1 MTSVAVSPKF
11 QVVIPKD
18 VRKQLNIQPGKH
30 LNVSQLVQAAHAA
43 STYKLAMADAIIW
56 QCAQVHKARLYTQD
70 VDLKGLPDVVYQ
82 AKSGKSP

>member
-18 VRKQLNIQPGKH
+18 VRKQLNIQPGQH

-43 STYKLAMADAIIW
+43 STYKLAIIW